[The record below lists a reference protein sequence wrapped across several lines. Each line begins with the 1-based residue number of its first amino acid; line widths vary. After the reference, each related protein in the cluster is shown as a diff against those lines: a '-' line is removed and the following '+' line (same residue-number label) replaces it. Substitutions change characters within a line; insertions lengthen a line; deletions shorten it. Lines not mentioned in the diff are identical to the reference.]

1 MQDRETLVNE
11 LRQTESALLAAVE
24 GLSAEQIEYAPAG
37 EWSIRQCAGHL
48 ALSEDEMYGAI
59 KKMLAAPAQ
68 PGRVPHL
75 SDDWVRNYGTDREQ
89 AKSKT
94 SPSLEPADQWP
105 DLAAAIEHF
114 RASRARTIELAL
126 GAPEDLRS
134 HLDERGDLDAW
145 QYFLIAATHTT
156 RHIRQIEELKVRA
169 GAA

>member
-37 EWSIRQCAGHL
+37 NGPSGSAPGIW
-48 ALSEDEMYGAI
+48 LSRKTRCTARS

-89 AKSKT
+89 ASRRPA
-94 SPSLEPADQWP
+94 PSLEPADQWP

-134 HLDERGDLDAW
+134 HLDERGEPGRLAILPDRGHPHDAPHP
-145 QYFLIAATHTT
+145 A
-156 RHIRQIEELKVRA
+156 RLKS
-169 GAA
+169 